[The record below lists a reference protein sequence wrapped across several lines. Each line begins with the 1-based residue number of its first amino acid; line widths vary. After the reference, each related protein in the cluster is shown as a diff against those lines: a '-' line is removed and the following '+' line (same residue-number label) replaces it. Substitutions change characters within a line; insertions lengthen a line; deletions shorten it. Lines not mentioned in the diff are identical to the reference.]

1 VVQLENQLQRRQRTA
16 GKLRAVDKPRTTK
29 KKRASRAGGG
39 GSGRGGSDG
48 RGVWDPDKRYYT
60 DEELC
65 ELFDCSKR
73 TTKRWRDTN
82 QIGFLR
88 APGSQ
93 LIRYSRAQLEAFEKK
108 IEHKAA
114 TGRRQ

>member
-1 VVQLENQLQRRQRTA
+1 MVQLQKQLDQRGRAA
-16 GKLRAVDKPRTTK
+16 GKLRAVDKPRTSK
-29 KKRASRAGGG
+29 KKRADRAGG
-39 GSGRGGSDG
+39 GSGRGGDG
-48 RGVWDPDKRYYT
+48 KDVWDPNKRYYT